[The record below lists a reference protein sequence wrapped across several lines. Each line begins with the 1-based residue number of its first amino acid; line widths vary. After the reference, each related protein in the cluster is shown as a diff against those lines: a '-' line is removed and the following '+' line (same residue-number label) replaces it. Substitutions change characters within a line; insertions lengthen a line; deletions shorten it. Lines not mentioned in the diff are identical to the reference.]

1 MKDKVRVIIRKRMS
15 SKLFANNKNDKR
27 TIILSVIIIIIP
39 VFFNIELEGGVHR
52 KKFKWMNKFLCEY

>member
-27 TIILSVIIIIIP
+27 TIILSVIIIIP
-39 VFFNIELEGGVHR
+39 VFFSNIELGCGVHR
-52 KKFKWMNKFLCEY
+52 KKFKWMNKFLCGY